1 MSQKVAFRGM
11 AVFNFLGEDVFSDSG
26 PDSDGFLSSTRF
38 GDVARVVLLLREHGW
53 ADPVVAGPFFWVSP
67 F

>member
-1 MSQKVAFRGM
+1 VSQKVAFRGM

-26 PDSDGFLSSTRF
+26 LDSDGFLSSARF
-38 GDVARVVLLLREHGW
+38 GDVAGVVLLLREHGW

>member
-11 AVFNFLGEDVFSDSG
+11 AVFYFLGEDVFLDSG

-38 GDVARVVLLLREHGW
+38 GDVARVVL
-53 ADPVVAGPFFWVSP
+53 AF
-67 F
+67 